1 MVQAHV
7 VPLALELSTT
17 LLVLYPIS
25 FTLAKSEYK
34 SSVTIRN
41 QRNHAAE
48 FSWRTVVTGNGNPF
62 TVQPTTGTEY
72 AAQFCVYYLTFHCL
86 GCCFEIHN
94 ILFRIP
100 S

>member
-17 LLVLYPIS
+17 VLVLYPIS
-25 FTLAKSEYK
+25 TMLAKSEFR

-48 FSWRTVVTGNGNPF
+48 FSWRTVITESGNPF
-62 TVQPTTGTEY
+62 TVQPATGTKCV
-72 AAQFCVYYLTFHCL
+72 AQFCL
-86 GCCFEIHN
+86 
-94 ILFRIP
+94 LFGIQM
-100 S
+100 SGLLF